1 MRRYPN
7 AAEGLRLMFIAQIV
21 IIVGTVLMLV
31 PVVGIIVGLVG
42 GIVNLLGLYK
52 AQADDNGY
60 QMAFYVSIAVVV
72 VGVLRGIAGEGVLS
86 MLLNIASIFLSLAVV
101 YYVCITTSNL
111 LHSIGEETL
120 ADKGVTVWRIYLAV
134 GIVSIVCS
142 VLLFVPVLNVLA
154 MAVSVVAAIAQL
166 VGYILYLI
174 FLNGSSKA
182 L

>member
-1 MRRYPN
+1 MRKYPN

-21 IIVGTVLMLV
+21 MIVGTVLALV
-31 PVVGIIVGLVG
+31 PILGSIIIIAG

-52 AQADDNGY
+52 AQTDDNGY
-60 QMAFYVSIAVVV
+60 QMAFYVSIAGIVVD
-72 VGVLRGIAGEGVLS
+72 VLRGIVGEGVLYT
-86 MLLNIASIFLSLAVV
+86 LLGIVASVLGLAVV

-134 GIVSIVCS
+134 GIVSIVCR
-142 VLLFVPVLNVLA
+142 VLSFVPVLNVLA